1 MLEVVRKNRGEVAFL
16 LGVAAVTV
24 WAYVQTL
31 GYLQT
36 SATVPQF
43 MLYIVGA
50 SLVGIFVMMAY
61 GDRIKDRLRLSSAS
75 AGFEFKPDESEGGQM
90 AGLYEL
96 DLVGVVKEMV
106 WVTAYVLGVI
116 YVGFFTVSAAFS
128 VGYILLNETSPLK
141 RRIPLALAWTGGI
154 MAILYLLFIHFL
166 RVSSVWRLGFLP

>member
-1 MLEVVRKNRGEVAFL
+1 
-16 LGVAAVTV
+16 
-24 WAYVQTL
+24 
-31 GYLQT
+31 
-36 SATVPQF
+36 
-43 MLYIVGA
+43 
-50 SLVGIFVMMAY
+50 
-61 GDRIKDRLRLSSAS
+61 
-75 AGFEFKPDESEGGQM
+75 M
-90 AGLYEL
+90 AGLYDL